1 MHNEN
6 FCAETSIQGVSEQ
19 KTKTTLFSYLQY
31 VLLTLNLGLLI
42 AYLVL

>member
-1 MHNEN
+1 MK
-6 FCAETSIQGVSEQ
+6 TSVLKQVFKESQ
-19 KTKTTLFSYLQY
+19 NRKQRPQY